1 MADESSSIQ
10 NSNKQDISERE
21 KRLLEREQLLIERK
35 AKQEAFR
42 ISLNERERCVK
53 FDENGFAGANLE
65 QDWERLWDAQT
76 ILNRN
81 KRLTSCELDER
92 ELKLEIK
99 KQKLKRL
106 AGLMQANQNNI
117 DRGIYYPNC
126 RHCGRC

>member
-1 MADESSSIQ
+1 MANESSSIQ

-21 KRLLEREQLLIERK
+21 KKLLEREQLLIERK
-35 AKQEAFR
+35 AKQEAFQ
-42 ISLNERERCVK
+42 ISLNEREKSVM

-65 QDWERLWDAQT
+65 QDWQILWDAQT

-81 KRLTSCELDER
+81 KRLSSCELDER
-92 ELKLEIK
+92 EMKFEIK

-106 AGLMQANQNNI
+106 SGLMQVNQNNI

>member
-1 MADESSSIQ
+1 MANESSSIQ

-21 KRLLEREQLLIERK
+21 KKLLEREQLLIERK
-35 AKQEAFR
+35 AKQEAFQ
-42 ISLNERERCVK
+42 ISLNEREKSVM

-65 QDWERLWDAQT
+65 QDWQILWDAQT

-81 KRLTSCELDER
+81 KRLSSCELDER
-92 ELKLEIK
+92 ELKFEIK

-106 AGLMQANQNNI
+106 SGLMQANQNNI

>member
-1 MADESSSIQ
+1 MANESSSIQ

-21 KRLLEREQLLIERK
+21 KKLLEREQLLIERK
-35 AKQEAFR
+35 AKQEAFQ
-42 ISLNERERCVK
+42 ISLNEREKSVM

-65 QDWERLWDAQT
+65 QDWQILWDAQT

-81 KRLTSCELDER
+81 KRLSSLELDER

-106 AGLMQANQNNI
+106 SGLMQANQNNI

>member
-10 NSNKQDISERE
+10 NSYKQDIIERE
-21 KRLLEREQLLIERK
+21 KRLFEREQLLIERK
-35 AKQEAFR
+35 AKQEAFQ
-42 ISLNERERCVK
+42 ISLNERERSVM

-99 KQKLKRL
+99 KQKLKRS
-106 AGLMQANQNNI
+106 AGLMHANQNNI

-126 RHCGRC
+126 RHCGRS